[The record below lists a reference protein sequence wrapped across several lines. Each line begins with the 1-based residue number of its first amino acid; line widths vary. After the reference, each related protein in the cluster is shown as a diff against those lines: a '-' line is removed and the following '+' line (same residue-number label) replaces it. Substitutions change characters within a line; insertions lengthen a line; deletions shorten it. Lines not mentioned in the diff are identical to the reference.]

1 MQLASVVSYFYVLI
15 TYNQPLIFTPLSYMV
30 VIRQLHMYEIDA
42 VQPIFI
48 AVFSTFMSL
57 YVFIHGPN

>member
-1 MQLASVVSYFYVLI
+1 MNEIHINTF
-15 TYNQPLIFTPLSYMV
+15 FTPLSYMV
-30 VIRQLHMYEIDA
+30 VIRQLHMYEINA

-57 YVFIHGPN
+57 YVFIHGPD